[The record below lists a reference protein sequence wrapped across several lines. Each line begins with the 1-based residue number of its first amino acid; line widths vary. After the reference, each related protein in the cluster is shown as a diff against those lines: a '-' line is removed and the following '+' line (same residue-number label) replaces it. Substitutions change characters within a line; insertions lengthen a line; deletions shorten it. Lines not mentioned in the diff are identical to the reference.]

1 MTANF
6 YTMHRHHSPS
16 ILFVIRYGEICF
28 RFQPRG
34 SASARKVAP
43 AMLADTAALV
53 LPPAD
58 CLLQFSCFSV
68 LVSLPEFPPL
78 LRQISL
84 LCYY

>member
-6 YTMHRHHSPS
+6 YTMHCHHSPS
-16 ILFVIRYGEICF
+16 ILFVVRYGDICF

-43 AMLADTAALV
+43 GMPADTAALV
-53 LPPAD
+53 LPLAV
-58 CLLQFSCFSV
+58 CLLKFSCFSV

-84 LCYY
+84 LCYH